1 MLHCISH
8 FTGESIVKEAK
19 DKIISQITRSIEK
32 RHWTVM
38 GVFPTS
44 EDIPGD
50 HTTDGLAFA
59 YTIGLTS
66 LGLPELFMCGPFDI
80 AAMANILNSA
90 GEKMRAEQQ
99 PLPVDVPIEGLIHIP
114 LMAQD
119 VPDDAMRKISYL
131 AHDHYGKPLAFQQII
146 WPDENNRFP
155 ADTASQFTLNG
166 KFFAKQIKIV
176 SGLKIALI
184 LLYQRTI

>member
-1 MLHCISH
+1 M
-8 FTGESIVKEAK
+8 KEAK

-90 GEKMRAEQQ
+90 GEKMRAE
-99 PLPVDVPIEGLIHIP
+99 
-114 LMAQD
+114 
-119 VPDDAMRKISYL
+119 
-131 AHDHYGKPLAFQQII
+131 
-146 WPDENNRFP
+146 
-155 ADTASQFTLNG
+155 
-166 KFFAKQIKIV
+166 
-176 SGLKIALI
+176 
-184 LLYQRTI
+184 